1 MADVDQRYINHPYT
15 RDLPFS
21 VKELCTNWYT
31 RSSKEVISYLPM
43 MKPRQG
49 AVISGNSGKTELHT
63 SGESEFNS
71 SSSDSDVVEDENQ
84 FVNLSKK
91 EQRAVCWNMFIA
103 AGNLFSD
110 GFANSNTS
118 VISLGLSTVYGDEY
132 TNSTA
137 IGNVSSIVFAGTIL
151 GMIFGGLWADNWGR
165 KSGLLVSNAL
175 LIVFII
181 LCAGAWGAHTTLN
194 PPKEG
199 GLFAAIIAYRFF
211 LGVGIG
217 AEYPLG
223 SAMSAD
229 VSQHM
234 QKSQRSKWFCWFTNC
249 AIDWGFVL
257 SSFIAYIVA
266 VICGKNHINTIWR
279 VTVGIGA
286 IFPMIFFVLRLFM
299 KEGDTFKKN
308 RFTKKVP
315 YVLIYRYYWF
325 RILIISISWFIY
337 DISAYG
343 FSSFS
348 SIILA
353 NVEGGSPSVIQTL
366 GWNCLFNVFYLP
378 GCMLGGIFTAT
389 YGPRLTGGVGVI
401 VQSIIGF
408 AMAGAFETLRKHIAG
423 FTVMFGIFSTL
434 GEFALGN
441 QMGLLA
447 TLSFPPECR
456 GSAYFICS
464 VIGKVGA
471 FASGW
476 IFPRLITH
484 AGGYSSTAGL
494 ASPYWLSCSL
504 GCFAGFLIL
513 VFLHP
518 MDAKSQ
524 DEEQMKFRFYLE
536 QNGFDLTTLGDHVV
550 EAEVESLQTEN
561 KSFEGKENTKVRTN
575 STIE

>member
-1 MADVDQRYINHPYT
+1 MSDADQRYINHPYT

-21 VKELCTNWYT
+21 FRELCTNWYT
-31 RSSKEVISYLPM
+31 RSSKEIVTVLPFM
-43 MKPRQG
+43 TPRRG
-49 AVISGNSGKTELHT
+49 VVSELET
-63 SGESEFNS
+63 SGESGSNSLAEDGENFEDNSEFGT
-71 SSSDSDVVEDENQ
+71 
-84 FVNLSKK
+84 LTK
-91 EQRAVCWNMFIA
+91 EERRNAVWSMFIA

-110 GFANSNTS
+110 GYANSNTS
-118 VISLGLSTVYGDEY
+118 LLTLGLSTIYGKEY

-151 GMIFGGLWADNWGR
+151 GMILGGLWADNWGR
-165 KSGLLVSNAL
+165 KSGLLVSNAFM
-175 LIVFII
+175 IVFII
-181 LCAGAWGAHTTLN
+181 LCAGAWGAHTSVN
-194 PPKEG
+194 PPREG
-199 GLFAAIIAYRFF
+199 GLFNAIIAYRFF
-211 LGVGIG
+211 LGIGVG

-234 QKSQRSKWFCWFTNC
+234 QKSQRSKWFCWFTNT
-249 AIDWGFVL
+249 AIAFGFVM
-257 SSFIAYIVA
+257 SSFVAYIVA

-279 VTVGIGA
+279 VAVGI
-286 IFPMIFFVLRLFM
+286 
-299 KEGDTFKKN
+299 ESDTFKKN

-315 YVLIYRYYWF
+315 YLLIYRYYWF
-325 RILIISISWFIY
+325 RILVVSICWFIY

-343 FSSFS
+343 FGSFS
-348 SIILA
+348 SIILK

-366 GWNCLFNVFYLP
+366 GWNCLFETFNMP
-378 GCMLGGIFTAT
+378 GAIIGAYFTAA

-423 FTVMFGIFSTL
+423 FTVMFGIFNTIGNL
-434 GEFALGN
+434 ALGN
-441 QMGLLA
+441 QTLLLA

-456 GSAYFICS
+456 ASAYFICS

-476 IFPRLITH
+476 IFPKLIIA
-484 AGGYSSTAGL
+484 AGGYSTSSGL
-494 ASPYWLSCSL
+494 AAPYWLACSL

-536 QNGFDLTTLGDHVV
+536 QQGFDLSTLGVHV
-550 EAEVESLQTEN
+550 EESEVESVQTEN
-561 KSFEGKENTKVRTN
+561 KSLENKETTKVMTN
-575 STIE
+575 STDE

>member
-1 MADVDQRYINHPYT
+1 MSDIDQRYINHPYT

-21 VKELCTNWYT
+21 FRELCTNWYT
-31 RSSKEVISYLPM
+31 RSSKEIVTCLPFM
-43 MKPRQG
+43 TPQRKVVSDAR
-49 AVISGNSGKTELHT
+49 KTELET
-63 SGESEFNS
+63 SGESESNS
-71 SSSDSDVVEDENQ
+71 LADDSEDFEDNSE
-84 FVNLSKK
+84 FGSLTK
-91 EQRAVCWNMFIA
+91 EEKNTAIWNMFIA

-110 GFANSNTS
+110 GYANSNTS
-118 VISLGLSTVYGDEY
+118 VITLGLSTIYGKEY

-137 IGNVSSIVFAGTIL
+137 IGNVSSVVFAGTIL
-151 GMIFGGLWADNWGR
+151 GMIFGGLWADNLGR
-165 KSGLLVSNAL
+165 KSGLLVSNAF

-181 LCAGAWGAHTTLN
+181 LCAGAWGAHTSLN

-199 GLFAAIIAYRFF
+199 GLFGAIIAYRFL
-211 LGVGIG
+211 LGIGIG

-325 RILIISISWFIY
+325 RILVVSISWFIY
-337 DISAYG
+337 DISSYG

-348 SIILA
+348 SIILK

-366 GWNCLFNVFYLP
+366 GWNCLFQTFNFP
-378 GCMLGGIFTAT
+378 GAVIGAFFTAA
-389 YGPRLTGGVGVI
+389 YGPRLSGGVGVI

-408 AMAGAFETLRKHIAG
+408 AMAGAFNTLRKHIAG
-423 FTVMFGIFSTL
+423 FTVMFGIFSTM
-434 GEFALGN
+434 GNFALGN

-456 GSAYFICS
+456 ASAYFICS

-476 IFPRLITH
+476 IFPKVIIS
-484 AGGYSSTAGL
+484 AGGYSTSSGL
-494 ASPYWLSCSL
+494 AAPYWLACSL

-536 QNGFDLTTLGDHVV
+536 QQGFDLTTLGVRV
-550 EAEVESLQTEN
+550 EESEVESVHTE
-561 KSFEGKENTKVRTN
+561 KESFEGKENTVVLTRV
-575 STIE
+575 STE

>member
-1 MADVDQRYINHPYT
+1 MSDADQRYINHPYT

-21 VKELCTNWYT
+21 FRELCTNWYT
-31 RSSKEVISYLPM
+31 RSSKEIVTVLPFM
-43 MKPRQG
+43 TPKRGVVSG
-49 AVISGNSGKTELHT
+49 AKKTEPET
-63 SGESEFNS
+63 SGASGSNSLADDGEEFEDNSEFGTLTK
-71 SSSDSDVVEDENQ
+71 EE
-84 FVNLSKK
+84 KK
-91 EQRAVCWNMFIA
+91 TAVWNMFIA

-110 GFANSNTS
+110 GYANSNTS
-118 VISLGLSTVYGDEY
+118 VITLGLSTIYGKEY

-137 IGNVSSIVFAGTIL
+137 IGNVSSVVFAGTIL
-151 GMIFGGLWADNWGR
+151 GMILGGLWADNWGR
-165 KSGLLVSNAL
+165 KSGLLVSNAF

-181 LCAGAWGAHTTLN
+181 LCAGAWGAHTSLN

-199 GLFAAIIAYRFF
+199 GLFGAIIAYRFL
-211 LGVGIG
+211 LGIGIG

-234 QKSQRSKWFCWFTNC
+234 QKSQRSKWFCWFTNS
-249 AIDWGFVL
+249 AISFGFVM
-257 SSFIAYIVA
+257 SSFVAYIVA

-279 VTVGIGA
+279 VAVGIGA
-286 IFPMIFFVLRLFM
+286 IFPTIFLCSEIVHER
-299 KEGDTFKKN
+299 K
-308 RFTKKVP
+308 FTKKVP
-315 YVLIYRYYWF
+315 YLLIYRYYWF
-325 RILIISISWFIY
+325 RILVVSISWFIY
-337 DISAYG
+337 DISSYG

-348 SIILA
+348 SIILK

-366 GWNCLFNVFYLP
+366 GWNCLFQTFNFP
-378 GCMLGGIFTAT
+378 GAVIGAFFTAA
-389 YGPRLTGGVGVI
+389 YGPRLSGGVGVI

-423 FTVMFGIFSTL
+423 FTVMFGIFSTM
-434 GEFALGN
+434 GNFALGN

-456 GSAYFICS
+456 ASAYFICS

-476 IFPRLITH
+476 IFPKVIIS
-484 AGGYSSTAGL
+484 AGGYSTSSGL
-494 ASPYWLSCSL
+494 AAPYWLACSL

-536 QNGFDLTTLGDHVV
+536 QQGFDLSTLGVHI
-550 EAEVESLQTEN
+550 EESEVESVQTEN
-561 KSFEGKENTKVRTN
+561 KSLENKETTVVLTRA
-575 STIE
+575 STD

>member
-1 MADVDQRYINHPYT
+1 MSDVDHRYINHPYT

-21 VKELCTNWYT
+21 FRELCTNWYT
-31 RSSKEVISYLPM
+31 RSSKEIVTVLPFM
-43 MKPRQG
+43 TPKIGVVSG
-49 AVISGNSGKTELHT
+49 AKKTEPET
-63 SGESEFNS
+63 SGESDS
-71 SSSDSDVVEDENQ
+71 SSLADEGEEFEDYSE
-84 FVNLSKK
+84 FKTLTKK
-91 EQRAVCWNMFIA
+91 EKWTAVWNMFIA

-110 GFANSNTS
+110 GYANYTTS
-118 VISLGLSTVYGDEY
+118 ILTLGLSTIYGKEY
-132 TNSTA
+132 TNSTV

-151 GMIFGGLWADNWGR
+151 GMILGGIWADNWGR
-165 KSGLLVSNAL
+165 KSGLLISNAL
-175 LIVFII
+175 MIVCIL
-181 LCAGAWGAHTTLN
+181 LCAGAWGAHTSLN
-194 PPKEG
+194 PPREG
-199 GLFAAIIAYRFF
+199 GLFNAIIVYRFF

-223 SAMSAD
+223 SSLSAD

-234 QKSQRSKWFCWFTNC
+234 QKSQRSKWFCWFTNT
-249 AIDWGFVL
+249 AIAFGFIM
-257 SSFIAYIVA
+257 SSFITYIVA

-279 VTVGIGA
+279 VAVGIGA
-286 IFPMIFFVLRLFM
+286 IFPITFFVLRLFM
-299 KEGDTFKKN
+299 KESDTFKKN

-315 YVLIYRYYWF
+315 YLLIYRYYWF
-325 RILIISISWFIY
+325 RILVVSICWFIY

-343 FSSFS
+343 FGSFS
-348 SIILA
+348 SIILK

-366 GWNCLFNVFYLP
+366 GWNCLFETFNIP
-378 GCMLGGIFTAT
+378 GAIIGAFFTAA

-423 FTVMFGIFSTL
+423 FTVMFGIFNTIGNL
-434 GEFALGN
+434 GLGN
-441 QMGLLA
+441 QTLLLA

-456 GSAYFICS
+456 ASAYFICS

-471 FASGW
+471 YASGW
-476 IFPRLITH
+476 IFPKLIIA
-484 AGGYSSTAGL
+484 AGGYSTSSGL
-494 ASPYWLSCSL
+494 AAPYWLACSL

-536 QNGFDLTTLGDHVV
+536 QQGFDLSTLGVHV
-550 EAEVESLQTEN
+550 EESEVESVQTEN
-561 KSFEGKENTKVRTN
+561 KSLEQKENILVLTK
-575 STIE
+575 STDE

>member
-1 MADVDQRYINHPYT
+1 MSDIDQRYINHPYT

-21 VKELCTNWYT
+21 FRELCTNWYT
-31 RSSKEVISYLPM
+31 RSSKEIVTCLPFM
-43 MKPRQG
+43 TPQRKVVSDAR
-49 AVISGNSGKTELHT
+49 KTELET
-63 SGESEFNS
+63 SGESESNS
-71 SSSDSDVVEDENQ
+71 LADDSEDFEDNSE
-84 FVNLSKK
+84 FGSLTK
-91 EQRAVCWNMFIA
+91 EEKNTAIWNMFIA

-110 GFANSNTS
+110 GYANSNTS
-118 VISLGLSTVYGDEY
+118 VITLGLSTIYGKEY

-137 IGNVSSIVFAGTIL
+137 IGNVSSVVFAGTIL
-151 GMIFGGLWADNWGR
+151 GMIFGGLWADNLGR
-165 KSGLLVSNAL
+165 KSGLLVSNAF

-181 LCAGAWGAHTTLN
+181 LCAGAWGAHTSLN

-199 GLFAAIIAYRFF
+199 GLFGAIIAYRFL
-211 LGVGIG
+211 LGIGIG

-234 QKSQRSKWFCWFTNC
+234 QKSQRSKWFCWFTNS
-249 AIDWGFVL
+249 AISFGFVM

-325 RILIISISWFIY
+325 RILVVSISWFIY
-337 DISAYG
+337 DISSYG

-348 SIILA
+348 SIILK

-366 GWNCLFNVFYLP
+366 GWNCLFQTFNFP
-378 GCMLGGIFTAT
+378 GAVIGAFFTAA
-389 YGPRLTGGVGVI
+389 YGPRLSGGVGVI

-408 AMAGAFETLRKHIAG
+408 AMAGAFNTLRKHIAG
-423 FTVMFGIFSTL
+423 FTVMFGIFSTM
-434 GEFALGN
+434 GNFALGN

-456 GSAYFICS
+456 ASAYFICS

-476 IFPRLITH
+476 IFPKVIIS
-484 AGGYSSTAGL
+484 AGGYSTSSGL
-494 ASPYWLSCSL
+494 AAPYWLACSL

-536 QNGFDLTTLGDHVV
+536 QQGFDLTTLGVRV
-550 EAEVESLQTEN
+550 EESEVESVHTE
-561 KSFEGKENTKVRTN
+561 KESFEGKENTVVLTRV
-575 STIE
+575 STE